1 MKLNPKR
8 LIFGLSLSIAIAAF
22 IYFLCGHFY
31 DIRLE
36 RHFNRVASGMSEEQ
50 ILSVMGK
57 PDSIGKCGELGGVPD
72 GCYRE
77 YFYKPMLPTISTWA
91 VFFDSQGRAVGKY
104 EYESP

>member
-8 LIFGLSLSIAIAAF
+8 VILILSLSISTVAF
-22 IYFLCGHFY
+22 IYLLGGHFY
-31 DIRLE
+31 DVRLE
-36 RHFNRVASGMSEEQ
+36 RHFDRIASGMSEEQ
-50 ILSVMGK
+50 ILSVMGN

-77 YFYKPMLPTISTWA
+77 YLYKPMLPTISTWA

-104 EYESP
+104 KYQSP